1 MGGLNNS
8 EYKSGF
14 NEYFTILFLTLGDFN
29 EFFESVKGEN
39 AFSQAVPSEKDMV
52 NFPGEEI
59 ATRLSGSLLLK
70 W

>member
-29 EFFESVKGEN
+29 EFFYSVKGGIGN
-39 AFSQAVPSEKDMV
+39 V
-52 NFPGEEI
+52 
-59 ATRLSGSLLLK
+59 RSLGG
-70 W
+70 